1 MKSIVTALTL
11 ISLLV
16 SAPSVVPN
24 VVMAQGA
31 PKSNPSFNCA
41 RARTQAERAICR
53 IPALG
58 AKDRAIAS
66 LYPRVV
72 AATPVA
78 RRRDL
83 AADQALFNRSRE
95 DCYTPEQEQD
105 DCLAAI
111 MTARV
116 SLLSGWLRGGFR

>member
-1 MKSIVTALTL
+1 MKTLLLLLALLGLT
-11 ISLLV
+11 IGDPDY
-16 SAPSVVPN
+16 AA
-24 VVMAQGA
+24 AQGVT
-31 PKSNPSFNCA
+31 KSNPSFNCA
-41 RARTQAERAICR
+41 RARTEAERAICR
-53 IPALG
+53 LSALG

-72 AATPVA
+72 AATPAV

-95 DCYTPEQEQD
+95 NCYTAEQEQD

-116 SLLSGWLRGGFR
+116 SLLNGWLRGGYR

>member
-1 MKSIVTALTL
+1 MKRVIVKLALLALTL
-11 ISLLV
+11 GVPVEIS
-16 SAPSVVPN
+16 
-24 VVMAQGA
+24 AQGVT
-31 PKSNPSFNCA
+31 KSNPSFNCA
-41 RARTQAERAICR
+41 RARTEAERSICA

-66 LYPRVV
+66 LYPRVL
-72 AATPVA
+72 AATSVG
-78 RRRDL
+78 RRREL

-105 DCLAAI
+105 DCLGAI

-116 SLLSGWLRGGFR
+116 TLLNGWLRKGYP